1 MNQKQPA
8 GKLTPEDKQNKP
20 RTKQNNKYER
30 GREKNRKQKTI
41 KP

>member
-20 RTKQNNKYER
+20 RTKQNKTTNMKEAER
-30 GREKNRKQKTI
+30 KTESRK
-41 KP
+41 P